1 MSADEELRHRPIR
14 SFVLRQGRLTEA
26 QKTALHDQW
35 PALGLDWPRPAA
47 DPADWFA
54 VRRPVVLEIGFGN
67 GEAMLASVLADR
79 DRNHLGIEVHRPGVG
94 RLLRELAPHG
104 LDNAK
109 VIVADAVEVLT
120 KGILPGTL
128 DEVRLYFPDPWH
140 KTRHHKRRIVQPAFV
155 ELIVSRLRPG
165 GRFHL
170 ATDWA
175 PYAEWM
181 REVLS
186 GCAALRPV
194 AEGEAV
200 AARRAQTHFERRGLK
215 LGHPVADFLY
225 ERVG

>member
-1 MSADEELRHRPIR
+1 MTADAERRHRPIR
-14 SFVLRQGRLTEA
+14 SFVLRQGRLTKA
-26 QKTALHDQW
+26 QKAALEAHW
-35 PALGLDWPRPAA
+35 PTFGLDWPRPAA

-67 GEAMLASVLADR
+67 GEAMLTSALADR
-79 DRNHLGIEVHRPGVG
+79 SRNHLGIEVHRPGVG
-94 RLLRELAPHG
+94 RLLRELAPHQ

-120 KGILPGTL
+120 QGILPGTL

-155 ELIVSRLRPG
+155 DLIGSRLRPG

-215 LGHPVADFLY
+215 LGHPVADFLF
-225 ERVG
+225 ERVA

>member
-1 MSADEELRHRPIR
+1 MSADEELRRRPIR

-26 QKTALHDQW
+26 QKTALDEQW

-67 GEAMLASVLADR
+67 GEAMLASALADR
-79 DRNHLGIEVHRPGVG
+79 SRNHLGIEVHRPGVG

-155 ELIVSRLRPG
+155 ELIVSRLRTG

>member
-1 MSADEELRHRPIR
+1 MSSDEELRHRPIR

-26 QKTALHDQW
+26 QKTALDEQW

-67 GEAMLASVLADR
+67 GEAMLASALADR
-79 DRNHLGIEVHRPGVG
+79 SRNHLGIEVHRPGVG
-94 RLLRELAPHG
+94 RLLRELAPHQ

-215 LGHPVADFLY
+215 LGHPVADCLY
-225 ERVG
+225 ARVG

>member
-1 MSADEELRHRPIR
+1 MSSDEELRHRPIR
-14 SFVLRQGRLTEA
+14 SYVLRQGRLTEA
-26 QKTALHDQW
+26 QKAALEEQW

-67 GEAMLASVLADR
+67 GEAMLASALADR
-79 DRNHLGIEVHRPGVG
+79 SRNHLGIEVHRPGVG
-94 RLLRELAPHG
+94 RLLRELAPHQ

-155 ELIVSRLRPG
+155 DLIVSRLRPG

>member
-1 MSADEELRHRPIR
+1 MTADPERRHRPIR
-14 SFVLRQGRLTEA
+14 SFVLRQGRLTKA
-26 QKTALHDQW
+26 QKAALEAHW
-35 PALGLDWPRPAA
+35 PTFGLDWPRPAA

-67 GEAMLASVLADR
+67 GEAMLTSALADR
-79 DRNHLGIEVHRPGVG
+79 SRNHLGIEVHRPGVG
-94 RLLRELAPHG
+94 RLLRELAPHQ

-120 KGILPGTL
+120 QGILPGTL

-155 ELIVSRLRPG
+155 DLIGSRLRPG

-225 ERVG
+225 ERVA